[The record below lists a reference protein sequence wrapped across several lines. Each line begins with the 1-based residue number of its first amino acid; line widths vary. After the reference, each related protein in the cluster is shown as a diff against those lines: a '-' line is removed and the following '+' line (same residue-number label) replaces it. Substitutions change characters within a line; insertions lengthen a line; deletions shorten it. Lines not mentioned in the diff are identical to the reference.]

1 MRFTSTFA
9 CAVFVLSTGLVAQ
22 TPRTVE
28 GRLLEMLRENGVISA
43 TQLEELSRIA
53 AEMRAEQD
61 VAVLME
67 TQVGEMIAH
76 LQDEPPVTRYRR
88 GRGWLWETSN
98 GKFRLSLGGRL
109 QVRFTNDFWEKN
121 ADTDDEN
128 EPDFD
133 VPRARVIVRGHAFSK
148 DIKYKLQ
155 FDIAGDEADTEVQP
169 LLGDPVVYKSDNELA
184 ELKDAYFQYERW
196 DAFKIRWGQFKV
208 PYSRHFLT
216 SSGELQFV
224 DRSETDKVFT
234 PGRDVGIMVAGK
246 AGGED
251 DDLFE
256 YYLSAFDGDGENR
269 SNDDHGLLF
278 AARLAVNP
286 LGGVPYTET
295 DVKHSDAFR
304 LALAVNGWVHQDDN
318 HADEGDDWAVGGDVA
333 AFWNGFSMLFELHYS
348 ETDDSEMG
356 VDPRDEEVL
365 GWLAQLGYFVVP
377 ETFEIALRAAN
388 IDWKH
393 NGNGNV
399 ARREYL
405 VVLGY
410 FWRDH
415 DLKVQV
421 DFGRIEDH
429 EGDPGHQEN
438 RDEWRLRVQLQVIF

>member
-1 MRFTSTFA
+1 MRITSTFA
-9 CAVFVLSTGLVAQ
+9 CALLFLSAGLAAQ
-22 TPRTVE
+22 QPRTVE

-43 TQLEELSRIA
+43 TQFDELSNIA

-61 VAVLME
+61 VAVRVE
-67 TQVGEMIAH
+67 NQVAEMIAH
-76 LQDEPPVTRYRR
+76 LQDKPPVTRYRR
-88 GRGWLWETSN
+88 GRGWTWETAN
-98 GKFRLSLGGRL
+98 GKFRLTVGGRL

-121 ADTDDEN
+121 AYTDDEN

-133 VPRARVIVRGHAFSK
+133 VRRARVILRGHAFSK

-155 FDIAGDEADTEVQP
+155 FDIAGDEADGEIP
-169 LLGDPVVYKSDNELA
+169 IAGEFKSDNELA

-216 SSGELQFV
+216 SSGALQFV

-234 PGRDVGIMVAGK
+234 PGRDVGLMVSGE
-246 AGGED
+246 AGGES

-269 SNDDHGLLF
+269 SNNDHGLLF

-286 LGGVPYTET
+286 FGGVAYTES
-295 DVKHSDAFR
+295 DVKHSDEFR
-304 LALAVNGWVHQDDN
+304 LALAVNGWINQDDN
-318 HADEGDDWAVGGDVA
+318 HMDEGDDWSIGGDVA
-333 AFWNGFSMLFELHYS
+333 AFWDGFSMLFEIHYS
-348 ETDDSEMG
+348 GTDDSDPG
-356 VDPRDEEVL
+356 ADPRDEEVL

-377 ETFEIALRAAN
+377 ETFEIAVRAAN
-388 IDWKH
+388 IDWQH
-393 NGNGNV
+393 NGNGNS

-405 VVLGY
+405 VVMGY

-415 DLKVQV
+415 DLKVQM

-429 EGDPGHQEN
+429 EGDFEDT
-438 RDEWRLRVQLQVIF
+438 DEWRLRLQLQVIF